1 MNRPILLASVSKQ
14 KLKEGK
20 LKAGHTAPSTI
31 Q

>member
-1 MNRPILLASVSKQ
+1 MKRSILLALVSKQ

-20 LKAGHTAPSTI
+20 LKAGHTTPSTV